1 MDITISM
8 AITLQLLP
16 ASIPDLL
23 IVTFRQKHRGMIPM
37 VMAPIVVPKI
47 CDKNTKIMGT
57 QTRPFLV
64 MVLYLTSAHTTGFLP
79 SIGPCKAKLF
89 FDLVFF

>member
-1 MDITISM
+1 MTISM

-16 ASIPDLL
+16 TSFADLL
-23 IVTFRQKHRGMIPM
+23 KVNFRQEHRGMVPM

-47 CDKNTKIMGT
+47 CDKNAKLMGT
-57 QTRPFLV
+57 QTRPYLI
-64 MVLYLTSAHTTGFLP
+64 MVLYITSAPTTGFLT

-89 FDLVFF
+89 FELVSL